1 MIEEGAPRSLKER
14 QRLERQ
20 ELILQAAE
28 QVFAEKGYRDTS
40 MDEIAAR
47 VGIGTATIYLHY
59 RNKEELMIAAVIE
72 RDLQKVI
79 YRVREINQAQGR
91 AVEKLISIFHYLAN
105 SDFFRR
111 RVHIFYSIGN
121 SPEMLAVL
129 NTHQERMEGCAH
141 ALFAELETVLEQ
153 GKAEGDIQAEQS
165 NGAMS
170 RALVGLVRSHSTM
183 DSLLFAPEASLDA
196 ILRIFL
202 QGIITRKD

>member
-59 RNKEELMIAAVIE
+59 HNKEELMIAAVIE

-79 YRVREINQAQGR
+79 YRVREINQTQGR
-91 AVEKLISIFHYLAN
+91 AIEKLIAIFHYLAS

-111 RVHIFYSIGN
+111 RVHLFYSIGN
-121 SPEMLAVL
+121 SPELREVL
-129 NTHQERMEGCAH
+129 DIHQERMQGGAE
-141 ALFAELETVLEQ
+141 ALFAELQAVLDQ
-153 GKAEGDIQAEQS
+153 GKAEGDIQPGQS
-165 NGAMS
+165 TSAMS
-170 RALVGLVRSHSTM
+170 RALIGLVRSHSTM

-196 ILRIFL
+196 ILEIFL
-202 QGIITRKD
+202 HGIITHKD